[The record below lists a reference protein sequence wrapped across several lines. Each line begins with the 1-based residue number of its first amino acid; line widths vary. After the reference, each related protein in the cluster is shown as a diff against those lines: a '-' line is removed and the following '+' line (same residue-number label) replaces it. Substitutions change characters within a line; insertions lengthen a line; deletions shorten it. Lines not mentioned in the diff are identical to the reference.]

1 MKNEELAEKVVTQIA
16 RNHIWINA
24 FSLVNPSPE
33 TLQGIGL
40 EIVRMLK
47 NKDNLLPAWHGETE
61 GEVHEIAELTPMLYL
76 RINAS

>member
-1 MKNEELAEKVVTQIA
+1 MKNKELAEAVVKRIQV
-16 RNHIWINA
+16 NHIWINA

-33 TLQGIGL
+33 TLQGIGE

-47 NKDNLLPAWHGETE
+47 DKGNLLPAWHGETK
-61 GEVHEIAELTPMLYL
+61 GEVSGLAELTPMLYL